1 MIGFPFLMHEPIA
14 LENGLSS
21 IPKRRMNLRSGQLR
35 IFITL
40 FGFCLAVV
48 LLQSVGL
55 VQASA
60 RKVYV
65 VPVSGTVDPGM
76 AAFIKR
82 ALVVPADQPDPL
94 FVLEIDTFGGRVDS
108 ALQIVDTLLSA
119 PEGKTIAFVKNKAI
133 SAGALIAL
141 ACSRLVMKKNTT
153 IGDCAPITYSQ
164 EGPKA
169 LGEKFQSPLRAKFR
183 ALAKRNGHPVALAE
197 SMVTAEMVVY
207 AVEMAGKTIYMDSLA
222 FEDLSPAEKEKVT
235 SKKTIVA
242 KGELLTMDAA
252 EALELGF
259 SRMSVDNIDAMLRQ
273 MEIEDYVL
281 IRIEESWS
289 ETLVRFIGVITPLLL
304 MIGLAA
310 LYTEIKAP
318 GFGLPG
324 IIGIT
329 CLALVFL
336 NQYLVGLADYTE
348 LLLLVVG
355 IILLGFELFVI
366 PGFGIA
372 GIAGLLFIAAGAI
385 LALQDFVIPDP
396 SFPWQ
401 AELLVK
407 NIVHVLGAF
416 FMAIILALLT
426 LRYILPRLSVF
437 VEGPYLDTTLK
448 DSHADSVEAG
458 GAKVGDLGIVMTSLR
473 PSGKIKI
480 KDEIFDV
487 ITQGEFMQKGT
498 PVKILEI
505 KGNRIIVSRKPEDE

>member
-1 MIGFPFLMHEPIA
+1 MLQ
-14 LENGLSS
+14 N
-21 IPKRRMNLRSGQLR
+21 
-35 IFITL
+35 T
-40 FGFCLAVV
+40 CLA
-48 LLQSVGL
+48 QT
-55 VQASA
+55 SA
-60 RKVYV
+60 REVYV
-65 VPVSGTVDPGM
+65 VNVSGTVDPGM

-82 ALVVPADQPDPL
+82 ALGVPTDDPDPY
-94 FVLEIDTFGGRVDS
+94 FVFEMDTFGGRVDS

-141 ACSRLVMKKNTT
+141 ACSRLVMRKNTT
-153 IGDCAPITYSQ
+153 IGDCAPITYSN
-164 EGPKA
+164 EGPKM

-183 ALAKRNGHPVALAE
+183 ALAKRNGYPETLAE

-207 AVEMAGKTIYMDSLA
+207 SVEMGGETIYMDSLA
-222 FEDLSPAEKEKVT
+222 FEDLSQAEKERVS

-242 KGELLTMDAA
+242 KGELLTMDDT
-252 EALELGF
+252 EAFELGF
-259 SRMSVDNIDAMLRQ
+259 SRMSVDNIDEMLRR
-273 MEIEDYVL
+273 MEIENYKL

-289 ETLVRFIGVITPLLL
+289 EALVRYIGVITTFLL

-310 LYTEIKAP
+310 LYMEIKAP
-318 GFGLPG
+318 GFGVPG

-348 LLLLVVG
+348 LLLLILG

-366 PGFGIA
+366 PGFGIT

-407 NIVHVLGAF
+407 NSLHVLGAL
-416 FMAIILALLT
+416 FMAIIVALFV
-426 LRYILPRLSVF
+426 LRYIMPKLSIV
-437 VEGPYLDTTLK
+437 VEGPYLNTTLK
-448 DSHADSVEAG
+448 DSHADSIEAEK
-458 GAKVGDLGIVMTSLR
+458 AKVGDIGVTMTFLR
-473 PSGKIKI
+473 PSGKVKI
-480 KDEIFDV
+480 KDEVFDG
-487 ITQGEFMQKGT
+487 ITQGEFMEKGT
-498 PVKILEI
+498 PVKISEI
-505 KGNRIIVSRKPEDE
+505 KGNRIIVSRIPEDE

>member
-1 MIGFPFLMHEPIA
+1 M
-14 LENGLSS
+14 
-21 IPKRRMNLRSGQLR
+21 
-35 IFITL
+35 
-40 FGFCLAVV
+40 LANVRPA
-48 LLQSVGL
+48 
-55 VQASA
+55 QASS

-65 VPVSGTVDPGM
+65 IPVSGTVDPGM

-82 ALVVPADQPDPL
+82 TLETPTDEADAL
-94 FVLEIDTFGGRVDS
+94 FVFEMDTFGGRVDS

-119 PEGKTIAFVKNKAI
+119 PEGKTIAFVKNRAI

-141 ACSRLVMKKNTT
+141 ACSRLVMRKNTT
-153 IGDCAPITYSQ
+153 IGDCAPITYSN
-164 EGPKA
+164 EGPKM

-183 ALAKRNGHPVALAE
+183 ALAKRNGYSEALAE
-197 SMVTAEMVVY
+197 SMVSAEIVIY
-207 AVEMAGKTIYMDSLA
+207 AVEMEGKTLYMDSQA
-222 FEDLSPAEKEKVT
+222 FEDLSPAEKKQVL

-242 KGELLTMDAA
+242 KGELLTMDDA
-252 EALELGF
+252 EAVELGF
-259 SRMSVDNIDAMLRQ
+259 SRMSVDTIDEMLQR
-273 MEIEDYVL
+273 MKIENYEL

-289 ETLVRFIGVITPLLL
+289 ETFVRLIGGIAPYLL

-310 LYTEIKAP
+310 LYMEIKAP
-318 GFGLPG
+318 GFGVPG
-324 IIGIT
+324 IIGII

-336 NQYLVGLADYTE
+336 NQYIVGLADYTE
-348 LLLLVVG
+348 LLLLILG

-416 FMAIILALLT
+416 FMAIILALLG
-426 LRYILPRLSVF
+426 LRYILPRLSLIIG
-437 VEGPYLDTTLK
+437 GPYLDTTLK

-458 GAKVGDLGIVMTSLR
+458 GANVGDLGIAMTFLR

-480 KDEIFDV
+480 KNEIFDV
-487 ITQGEFMQKGT
+487 ITDGEFIEKGT
-498 PVKILEI
+498 PVKISEI
-505 KGNRIIVSRKPEDE
+505 KGNRIIVSRKPEDER

>member
-1 MIGFPFLMHEPIA
+1 MFQ
-14 LENGLSS
+14 NV
-21 IPKRRMNLRSGQLR
+21 
-35 IFITL
+35 
-40 FGFCLAVV
+40 CLA
-48 LLQSVGL
+48 QP
-55 VQASA
+55 SA

-65 VPVSGTVDPGM
+65 INISGTVDPGM

-82 ALVVPADQPDPL
+82 AISVPTDDPDPY
-94 FVLEIDTFGGRVDS
+94 FVFEMDTFGGRVDS

-119 PEGKTIAFVKNKAI
+119 PEDKTIAFVKNKAI

-141 ACSRLVMKKNTT
+141 ACSRLVMRKNTT
-153 IGDCAPITYSQ
+153 IGDCAPITYSN
-164 EGPKA
+164 EGPKM
-169 LGEKFQSPLRAKFR
+169 LGEKFQSPLRAKLR
-183 ALAKRNGHPVALAE
+183 ALAKRNGYPETLTE

-207 AVEMAGKTIYMDSLA
+207 AVEMDGKTLYMDSLA
-222 FEDLSPAEKEKVT
+222 FDDLSPAEKERAS

-242 KGELLTMDAA
+242 KGELLTMDDT
-252 EALELGF
+252 EAFELGF
-259 SRMSVDNIDAMLRQ
+259 SRMSVDTIDEMLQR
-273 MEIEDYVL
+273 MEIKNYEL

-289 ETLVRFIGVITPLLL
+289 ETFTRFIGAVTPFLL

-310 LYTEIKAP
+310 LYMEIKAP
-318 GFGLPG
+318 GFGVPG

-348 LLLLVVG
+348 LLLLILG

-366 PGFGIA
+366 PGFGIS
-372 GIAGLLFIAAGAI
+372 GITGLLFIAAGAI

-407 NIVHVLGAF
+407 NILHVLGAL
-416 FMAIILALLT
+416 FMAIIVSLFV
-426 LRYILPRLSVF
+426 LRYLLPKLSVV
-437 VEGPYLDTTLK
+437 VEGPYLDATLK
-448 DSHADSVEAG
+448 DSHADSVEAR
-458 GAKVGDLGIVMTSLR
+458 GAKIGDIGIAMTFLR

-480 KDEIFDV
+480 KGGEEIFDV
-487 ITQGEFMQKGT
+487 ITEAEFMEKGT
-498 PVKILEI
+498 PVVISEI

>member
-1 MIGFPFLMHEPIA
+1 MLPHSRPA
-14 LENGLSS
+14 
-21 IPKRRMNLRSGQLR
+21 
-35 IFITL
+35 
-40 FGFCLAVV
+40 
-48 LLQSVGL
+48 
-55 VQASA
+55 QAST

-65 VPVSGTVDPGM
+65 IPISGTVDPGM

-82 ALVVPADQPDPL
+82 ALETPTDEADPL
-94 FVLEIDTFGGRVDS
+94 FVFEIDTFGGRVDS

-141 ACSRLVMKKNTT
+141 ACSRLVMRKNTT

-183 ALAKRNGHPVALAE
+183 ALAKHNGYPEALAE
-197 SMVTAEMVVY
+197 SMVTAEMVIY
-207 AVEMAGKTIYMDSLA
+207 AVEMEGKTLYMDSQA
-222 FEDLSPAEKEKVT
+222 FEDLSPAEKKQVL

-242 KGELLTMDAA
+242 KGELLTMNDT

-259 SRMSVDNIDAMLRQ
+259 SRMSVDDMDEMRRRMALKNH
-273 MEIEDYVL
+273 EL

-289 ETLVRFIGVITPLLL
+289 ETFVRFVGVITPILL

-310 LYTEIKAP
+310 LYAEIKAP
-318 GFGLPG
+318 GFGVPG
-324 IIGIT
+324 IIGII

-348 LLLLVVG
+348 LLLLILG

-401 AELLVK
+401 TELLVK
-407 NIVHVLGAF
+407 NILHVLGAF
-416 FMAIILALLT
+416 FMAFILALLF
-426 LRYILPRLSVF
+426 LRYILPRLSLV
-437 VEGPYLDTTLK
+437 VQGPYLDTTLK
-448 DSHADSVEAG
+448 NSHADSVEAR
-458 GAKVGDLGIVMTSLR
+458 GANVGDLGIAMTSLR
-473 PSGKIKI
+473 PSGKVKI
-480 KDEIFDV
+480 KTETFDV
-487 ITQGEFMQKGT
+487 ITEGEFMQKGT
-498 PVKILEI
+498 PVKISEI
-505 KGNRIIVSRKPEDE
+505 KGNRVIVSRKPDDE